1 MKMKMS
7 KISLFIYATS
17 LFFSCVFISTVLN
30 YCFFKEIN
38 IRHIFLSSIILPFTF
53 RYKFIYLFLTLPFL
67 TFFSIYFITG
77 VDIGPIKYDYIAAI
91 TNTSMDES
99 LSFLKSIPKER
110 FIISAVSISLIIIGR
125 IISTKIDPIRNRLY
139 IFTVLSCYLLL
150 TPNML
155 SKLAYNALNGTKEYI
170 NELQQFKELNSFHDN
185 YNEWGEITNNSD
197 YEINILF
204 IGEMMRSD
212 YLNIYG
218 YKGINTPFLSSVN
231 GTFVHNY
238 YSADTHT
245 VPSLRIMLTYQGESG
260 KIEPNYPKSF
270 INAANNAGYDT
281 YWISNQNLIG
291 KYDSP
296 ISFIAKNS
304 KHKYF
309 MRLHE
314 SDAED
319 HDMINIINRYIS
331 KYSKKKKLIVVHLY
345 DSHGYGSLC
354 KQNKRFMSENKLGG
368 YNNTAKKD
376 VECYFSSAMKTDRV
390 IHETYKTLKS
400 KKIKFSIVYFSD
412 HGSSESISSDGAFF
426 YKHEDHDKAG
436 YKIPLIRIRSDDT
449 ERKHIYTGYNGVD
462 FTHGLLNWLS
472 IKSEKINP
480 SYDLFEYNEDFSSEK
495 AKEKQKYINSLNDN
509 YKPIELD

>member
-38 IRHIFLSSIILPFTF
+38 IRYTFLSSIILPFTF

-309 MRLHE
+309 ITRVTTSMRQSYL
-314 SDAED
+314 AV
-319 HDMINIINRYIS
+319 
-331 KYSKKKKLIVVHLY
+331 L
-345 DSHGYGSLC
+345 
-354 KQNKRFMSENKLGG
+354 
-368 YNNTAKKD
+368 
-376 VECYFSSAMKTDRV
+376 SS
-390 IHETYKTLKS
+390 
-400 KKIKFSIVYFSD
+400 
-412 HGSSESISSDGAFF
+412 
-426 YKHEDHDKAG
+426 
-436 YKIPLIRIRSDDT
+436 
-449 ERKHIYTGYNGVD
+449 
-462 FTHGLLNWLS
+462 
-472 IKSEKINP
+472 
-480 SYDLFEYNEDFSSEK
+480 
-495 AKEKQKYINSLNDN
+495 
-509 YKPIELD
+509 